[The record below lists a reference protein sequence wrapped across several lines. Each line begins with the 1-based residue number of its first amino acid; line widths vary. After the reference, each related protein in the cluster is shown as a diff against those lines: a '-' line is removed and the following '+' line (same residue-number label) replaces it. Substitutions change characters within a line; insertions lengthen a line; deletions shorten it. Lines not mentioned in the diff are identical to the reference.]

1 VSQYEANGK
10 QEQPMGKDNG
20 IHVLIAEDD
29 LEIASMLR
37 KTLSAEGYRITLT
50 YDGEEALRA
59 ALAHKPDLVVLDVM
73 MPQMNGWEVCK
84 ALRARQEFADV
95 GILMLTAIGPNL
107 NEMTAPLYGADD
119 FLDKPFLI
127 DDLLGKLR
135 SLAEQFQKPVATV
148 TA

>member
-1 VSQYEANGK
+1 MA
-10 QEQPMGKDNG
+10 KDNG

-37 KTLSAEGYRITLT
+37 KAMSAEGYRITLT

-59 ALAHKPDLVVLDVM
+59 ALTQKPDLVLLDVM

-84 ALRARQEFADV
+84 ALRARPEFADV

-119 FLDKPFLI
+119 FLDKPFI
-127 DDLLGKLR
+127 IEELLGKLR
-135 SLAEQFQKPVATV
+135 TLAERFHKPAAAAT
-148 TA
+148 A

>member
-1 VSQYEANGK
+1 
-10 QEQPMGKDNG
+10 MGKDNG
-20 IHVLIAEDD
+20 IHVLVAEDD
-29 LEIASMLR
+29 LEIAAIVR
-37 KTLSAEGYRITLT
+37 KALTAAGYRIALT
-50 YDGEEALRA
+50 YDGEEALRS

-84 ALRARQEFADV
+84 ALRARPEFADV

-119 FLDKPFLI
+119 HLDKPFLI
-127 DDLLGKLR
+127 DDLLERLQR
-135 SLAEQFQKPVATV
+135 LAARYQKPGTTV

>member
-1 VSQYEANGK
+1 MA
-10 QEQPMGKDNG
+10 KDNG

-29 LEIASMLR
+29 LEIAGMLR
-37 KTLSAEGYRITLT
+37 KAMSAEGYRITLT

-59 ALAHKPDLVVLDVM
+59 ALTQKPDLVLLDVM

-84 ALRARQEFADV
+84 SLRARPDFNDV

-119 FLDKPFLI
+119 YLDKPFMI
-127 DDLLGKLR
+127 PELLEKLAA
-135 SLAEQFQKPVATV
+135 LALKNHKPGTV
-148 TA
+148 VSA

>member
-1 VSQYEANGK
+1 MA
-10 QEQPMGKDNG
+10 KDNG
-20 IHVLIAEDD
+20 IHVLVAEDD
-29 LEIASMLR
+29 LEISGILR
-37 KTLSAEGYRITLT
+37 KALTSAGYRIAMT

-84 ALRARQEFADV
+84 AMRARPEFQDV

-119 FLDKPFLI
+119 HLDKPFLI
-127 DDLLGKLR
+127 DELLERLER
-135 SLAEQFQKPVATV
+135 LATRYDKTLASHGAV
-148 TA
+148 

>member
-1 VSQYEANGK
+1 M
-10 QEQPMGKDNG
+10 PKDNG
-20 IHVLIAEDD
+20 IHVLVAEDD
-29 LEIASMLR
+29 LEIAAILR
-37 KTLSAEGYRITLT
+37 KSLTSEGYRITLA

-59 ALAHKPDLVVLDVM
+59 ALAQKPDLVLLDVM

-84 ALRARQEFADV
+84 ALRARPEFADV

-127 DDLLGKLR
+127 DELLDRLQKL
-135 SLAEQFQKPVATV
+135 AAQFHKPTAVAPV
-148 TA
+148 